1 LAAFLAAG
9 VSKDDALT
17 MAGYSPKSEVYRDAR
32 IKESVQQMRERL
44 QQTKGYT
51 LVDSAE
57 FYKKMADDSEV
68 KPETRI
74 KARAQL
80 DKVAGNEATKK
91 VEVSETRNE
100 LSVAIKILDR
110 FQMPMSELKKLIANT
125 EAVESGDILT
135 QAECDGIVESCAVDK
150 AKIGWSHKVKT
161 LEGADVVAAP
171 IG

>member
-51 LVDSAE
+51 LVDSVE

-74 KARAQL
+74 KAKAQQ
-80 DKVAGNEATKK
+80 DKLLGHEATKK
-91 VEVSETRNE
+91 IEVSETRE
-100 LSVAIKILDR
+100 LSVAIDMLSR
-110 FQMPMSELKKLIANT
+110 LPVPMTELMRIAT
-125 EAVESGDILT
+125 EAEV
-135 QAECDGIVESCAVDK
+135 VDDDL
-150 AKIGWSHKVKT
+150 KT